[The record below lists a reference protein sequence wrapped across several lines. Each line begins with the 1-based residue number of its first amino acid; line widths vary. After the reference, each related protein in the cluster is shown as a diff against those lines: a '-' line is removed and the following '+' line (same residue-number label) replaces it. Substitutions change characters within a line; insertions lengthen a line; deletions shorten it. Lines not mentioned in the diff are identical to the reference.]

1 MTGESRIPR
10 GPAAQPEHDTRAHP
24 LSPIADKDGLR
35 KTLLQ
40 RRRGLD
46 PLMQAQ
52 WDERISATVLD
63 WCAANATHTL
73 GVYWPLPGEAA
84 LNATYAALVERGV
97 QLVLPVVV
105 ARDAALGFAA
115 WTPGQAM
122 VKDKMG
128 VAVPAALQLAATPP
142 VLLVPCLGFNAD
154 KFRLGYGGGYY
165 DRTLAAAPRP
175 VTLGVAYACL
185 EASFARAPHDVA
197 LDWIVTEAG
206 VR

>member
-73 GVYWPLPGEAA
+73 GV
-84 LNATYAALVERGV
+84 
-97 QLVLPVVV
+97 
-105 ARDAALGFAA
+105 
-115 WTPGQAM
+115 
-122 VKDKMG
+122 
-128 VAVPAALQLAATPP
+128 
-142 VLLVPCLGFNAD
+142 LVPSSICPSSA
-154 KFRLGYGGGYY
+154 RLSPVS
-165 DRTLAAAPRP
+165 LA
-175 VTLGVAYACL
+175 VASRERL
-185 EASFARAPHDVA
+185 R
-197 LDWIVTEAG
+197 
-206 VR
+206 